1 MYVACSIGALHVVN
15 NCMCCAER
23 RMLSRLKELSRRE
36 GNSPAQF
43 STWTYRKYGE
53 IVVTRLRRDGQPGTS
68 LPCVLCRKALDRVQ
82 IPWRAHIDHLWIS
95 SRDEFVPPSKL
106 TQKQKIMLLK

>member
-1 MYVACSIGALHVVN
+1 
-15 NCMCCAER
+15 
-23 RMLSRLKELSRRE
+23 MLSRLRELSRRE

-68 LPCVLCRKALDRVQ
+68 LPCVICRKALDKCH
-82 IPWRAHIDHLWIS
+82 IPWRAHIDHLWVS
-95 SRDEFVPPSKL
+95 SRDDDVPQSKP
-106 TQKQKIMLLK
+106 TNKQRLILKNVGT